1 MAKKNT
7 SVALPGGLA
16 GLVHAAQQQPQAAP
30 TTSERSAVESASSL
44 QKQAQSPA
52 LALRAGTPPRAIVKP
67 WPEASRVGNYFVRW
81 AESTTVLPTSVR
93 SISTA
98 T

>member
-52 LALRAGTPPRAIVKP
+52 SHSGQYTVKP
-67 WPEASRVGNYFVRW
+67 WPEASRVGKCFVRW